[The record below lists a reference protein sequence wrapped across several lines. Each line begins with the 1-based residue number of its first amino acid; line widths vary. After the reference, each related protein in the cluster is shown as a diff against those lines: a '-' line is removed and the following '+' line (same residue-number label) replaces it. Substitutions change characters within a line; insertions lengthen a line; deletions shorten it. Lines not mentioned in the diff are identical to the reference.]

1 MYRHPVFFLTTYTGE
16 FIESYKRLRDS
27 KLKTIE
33 IEPKK
38 NHNNGE

>member
-16 FIESYKRLRDS
+16 FIEPYKRFCDP

-33 IEPKK
+33 I
-38 NHNNGE
+38 